1 MSACAVFDLD
11 GTIIDSSSER
21 LFFFYLLKRG
31 KLRLGSLAEWLI
43 DWIRLFDFQKG
54 AANKVYLKGID
65 AKSLI
70 DEARTFFADY
80 LVSRISSHACE
91 LIEFHKSHGR
101 MVVILSGSLTVLV
114 TQFAE
119 HFALETKFGN
129 DLEVVAGEITGRL
142 AGYHPY
148 GQQKAT
154 LVESLSSEHQLDLSA
169 SYAYG
174 NHHTDTYKL
183 QLFGYPVAVNPTA
196 KLRRIA
202 KANGWSIEM
211 FHGRTA

>member
-54 AANKVYLKGID
+54 TANKVYLKGID

-80 LVSRISSHACE
+80 LVNRISSHACE
-91 LIEFHKSHGR
+91 LIEFHKSRCR

-142 AGYHPY
+142 ADIIPM
-148 GQQKAT
+148 
-154 LVESLSSEHQLDLSA
+154 
-169 SYAYG
+169 
-174 NHHTDTYKL
+174 
-183 QLFGYPVAVNPTA
+183 
-196 KLRRIA
+196 
-202 KANGWSIEM
+202 ANRKRHW
-211 FHGRTA
+211 